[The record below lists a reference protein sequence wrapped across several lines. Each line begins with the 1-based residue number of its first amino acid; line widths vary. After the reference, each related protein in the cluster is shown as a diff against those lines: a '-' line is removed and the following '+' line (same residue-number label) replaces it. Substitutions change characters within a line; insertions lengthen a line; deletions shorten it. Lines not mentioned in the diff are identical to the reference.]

1 MLILFLLS
9 STVIFFLHCMLN
21 NLRYEKIFRETD
33 KWIAPWHDSSS
44 DVIFLGYHGESI
56 LPFMEFFFFSRKL
69 RFLRSP
75 CLLLITELISLDTSG
90 RPTVEFFFKITSPS

>member
-56 LPFMEFFFFSRKL
+56 LPFMEFFFSQESCVSFGL
-69 RFLRSP
+69 LVF
-75 CLLLITELISLDTSG
+75 CLSLS
-90 RPTVEFFFKITSPS
+90 